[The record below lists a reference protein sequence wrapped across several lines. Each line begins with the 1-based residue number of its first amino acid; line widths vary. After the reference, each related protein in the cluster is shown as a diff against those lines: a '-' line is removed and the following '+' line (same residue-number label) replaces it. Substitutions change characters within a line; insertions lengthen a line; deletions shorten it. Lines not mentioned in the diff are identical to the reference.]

1 MSKVEKQTGFIH
13 SFDGLDVYFETRGSG
28 EPIVF
33 IYGIACLM
41 NHWHHQISYFSKSY
55 NTICFDMRGHNKTP
69 RPSSDD
75 NLSIAAIAKDLVAL
89 LEKLSIPKAHFVG
102 HSFGSQVMLEAYS
115 IKPELFS
122 SIVLINGFASNPIEN
137 MFGVGVVGKLFNF
150 INDRFKRDPDLWKS
164 LWKSGIESPLILPLT
179 ALAGGFNIKLTSLKD
194 IQIYTRGVANMDL
207 GVFLKLFEEMMMFN
221 GDDIL
226 DQITV
231 PALIISGEND
241 RVTPKSF
248 QLELVNKIK
257 KAELQQVP
265 YGSHC
270 TQLDFPDFI
279 NLRIEKFYS
288 DHFNP

>member
-1 MSKVEKQTGFIH
+1 MDKIEKQTGSFH
-13 SFDGLDVYFETRGSG
+13 SFDGLEVYFETRGSG

-41 NHWHHQISYFSKSY
+41 NHWHHQMDYFSKSY
-55 NTICFDMRGHNKTP
+55 KTICVDMRGHNKTP
-69 RPSSDD
+69 RPSSND
-75 NLSIAAIAKDLVAL
+75 NLSINAIAKDLVTL
-89 LEKLSIPKAHFVG
+89 LEKLSISKAHFIG
-102 HSFGSQVMLEAYS
+102 HSFGCQVLFETYK
-115 IKPELFS
+115 IKPDLFS

-137 MFGVGVVGKLFNF
+137 MFGIGVVEKIFHF
-150 INDRFKRDPDLWKS
+150 INNRFKKDPDLWKS
-164 LWKSGIESPLILPLT
+164 LWKSGIESPFILPLT
-179 ALAGGFNIKLTSLKD
+179 ALTGGFNIKLTSLKD

-207 GVFLKLFEEMMMFN
+207 GVFLKLFEEMMLFN

-226 DQITV
+226 SQITV
-231 PALIISGEND
+231 PTLIISGEND

-248 QLELVNKIK
+248 QLELAQKIK
-257 KAELQQVP
+257 KAEMQQVP

-288 DHFNP
+288 DF